1 MINKTKDQAK
11 EDMKN
16 YKDDQFQLYTVEA
29 GWQSWMEE
37 YTEAKDGAEITEM
50 EVETINDIQ
59 LEMWKEF
66 HS

>member
-50 EVETINDIQ
+50 EAETINDIQ